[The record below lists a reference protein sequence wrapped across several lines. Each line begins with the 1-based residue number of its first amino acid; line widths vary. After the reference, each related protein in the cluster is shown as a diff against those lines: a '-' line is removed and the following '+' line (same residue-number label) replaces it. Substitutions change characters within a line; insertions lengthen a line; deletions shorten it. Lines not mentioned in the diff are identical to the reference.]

1 MFDLSISEWIL
12 RAIAV
17 IIALTIHEF
26 SHGLISHLQGDKT
39 PESHGRLTLN
49 PLSHIDPLG
58 LIALFVF
65 RFGWAKPTPINSSN
79 YKKQRVGI
87 ALTSI
92 AGPLSN
98 LLLSFSAIIFFIIT
112 NPDNCSLYYLFMNPD
127 QNAIVFF
134 YQEVIFM
141 NASLALFNMIPVPP
155 LDGSKIF
162 ASIFGGRIAELIYK
176 IEGKGTLV
184 IFLLLNLPIVNQT
197 LSKGIL
203 SLIQKLFDFG
213 LLLTFKG

>member
-1 MFDLSISEWIL
+1 MPNLSISEWIL

-26 SHGLISHLQGDKT
+26 SHGLVSHLQGDRT

-49 PLSHIDPLG
+49 PLAHIDPLG
-58 LIALFVF
+58 LIALFIF
-65 RFGWAKPTPINSSN
+65 RFGWAKPIPTNPSN
-79 YKKQRVGI
+79 YKKPRIGI
-87 ALTSI
+87 MLTSI

-98 LLLSFSAIIFFIIT
+98 LLLSFSAIMFFIIT
-112 NPDNCSLYYLFMNPD
+112 NPTNNSIAYLFLNPD
-127 QNAIVFF
+127 SNAMIFF

-141 NASLALFNMIPVPP
+141 NASLAVFNMIPVPP

-162 ASIFGGRIAELIYK
+162 ASIFGGKVAELIYK

-184 IFLLLNLPIVNQT
+184 LLLLLYIPVVNQSLSNGIFLLV
-197 LSKGIL
+197 
-203 SLIQKLFDFG
+203 QKLFNFG
-213 LLLTFKG
+213 LLITFKG

>member
-1 MFDLSISEWIL
+1 MFDLTLSEWIL

-26 SHGLISHLQGDKT
+26 SHGLVSHLQGDKT

-65 RFGWAKPTPINSSN
+65 RFGWAKPIPINSSN
-79 YKKQRVGI
+79 YKKQRIGI
-87 ALTSI
+87 ILTSI

-98 LLLSFSAIIFFIIT
+98 LLLSFSAIIAYILT
-112 NPDNCSLYYLFMNPD
+112 NP
-127 QNAIVFF
+127 QNEAIIFF
-134 YQEVIFM
+134 YQEAIFI

-162 ASIFGGRIAELIYK
+162 ASIFGGKVAELIYK
-176 IEGKGTLV
+176 IEGKGTIV
-184 IFLLLNLPIVNQT
+184 IFLLLNLPIVNQS

-203 SLIQKLFDFG
+203 FLVQKLFAFG
-213 LLLTFKG
+213 LLITFKG

>member
-1 MFDLSISEWIL
+1 MFDLTISEWIL

-26 SHGLISHLQGDKT
+26 SHGLVSHLQGDKT
-39 PESHGRLTLN
+39 PESYGRLTLN
-49 PLSHIDPLG
+49 PLAHIDPLG

-65 RFGWAKPTPINSSN
+65 RFGWAKPIPINSSN
-79 YKKQRVGI
+79 YKKQRIGI
-87 ALTSI
+87 IMTSI

-98 LLLSFSAIIFFIIT
+98 LLLSFSAIMAFILT
-112 NPDNCSLYYLFMNPD
+112 NP
-127 QNAIVFF
+127 QNAAIVFF
-134 YQEVIFM
+134 YQEVIFI

-162 ASIFGGRIAELIYK
+162 ASIFGGKIAELIYR

-184 IFLLLNLPIVNQT
+184 LFLLLNLPIVNQS

-203 SLIQKLFDFG
+203 FLVQKLFAFG
-213 LLLTFKG
+213 LLITFKG